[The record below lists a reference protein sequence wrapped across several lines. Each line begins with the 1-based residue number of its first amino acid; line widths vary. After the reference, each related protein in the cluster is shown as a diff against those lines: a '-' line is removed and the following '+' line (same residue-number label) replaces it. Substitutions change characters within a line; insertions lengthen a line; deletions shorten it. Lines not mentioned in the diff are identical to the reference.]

1 MDNLLDKM
9 QEAAMYIKSRVG
21 TEALQIGMVL
31 GSGLGGLAD
40 ELVDPIAISYKDI
53 PHFPVSTVF
62 GHKGRLVAGW
72 LEDKRV
78 LCMQGRFH
86 YYEGYGMD
94 QVVFPI
100 QVMHAL
106 GIGELLITNAAGG
119 VNKSFSAGDLMLI
132 TDHIRLVAD
141 NPMRGPNVDQ
151 LGLRFFDMSSAY
163 DQELSDLAR
172 VTAKGLDQHL
182 QEGVYMF
189 FAGPSFETPA
199 EIRAARVLGADAVG
213 MSTAP
218 EAIAASH
225 MGMRTLGI
233 SCITNMAAGVLD
245 QRLSHAEVIET
256 GERVKE
262 RFSALVRAITAV
274 WPVDEKRESV

>member
-1 MDNLLDKM
+1 
-9 QEAAMYIKSRVG
+9 MYITSRIG
-21 TEALQIGMVL
+21 SEPIQIGMVL
-31 GSGLGGLAD
+31 GSGLGDLAD
-40 ELVDPIAISYKDI
+40 ELGDSITISYKDI

-62 GHKGRLVAGW
+62 GHKGRLVAGT
-72 LEDKRV
+72 LEGKRV

-86 YYEGYGMD
+86 YYEGYGFD

-106 GIGELLITNAAGG
+106 GIKELLVTNAAGG
-119 VNKSFSAGDLMLI
+119 VNTAFKSGDLMLI

-141 NPMRGPNVDQ
+141 NPMRGPNIEE
-151 LGLRFFDMSSAY
+151 LGERFFDMSNAY
-163 DQELSDLAR
+163 DKALNEIARTKARELGMA
-172 VTAKGLDQHL
+172 L

-199 EIRAARVLGADAVG
+199 EIRAARILGADAVG
-213 MSTAP
+213 MSTVP

-225 MGMRTLGI
+225 MHMRVLGI
-233 SCITNMAAGVLD
+233 SCITNMAAGILA
-245 QRLSHAEVIET
+245 QKLTHTEVMET

-262 RFSALVRAITAV
+262 SFTALVRAITRE
-274 WPVDEKRESV
+274 WPV

>member
-1 MDNLLDKM
+1 MENLLDKM
-9 QEAAMYIKSRVG
+9 QEAAMYITSRVG
-21 TEALQIGMVL
+21 AEPLQIGMVL
-31 GSGLGGLAD
+31 GSGLGDLAD
-40 ELVDPIAISYKDI
+40 ELTDSVSISYKDI

-62 GHKGRLVAGW
+62 GHKGRLVAGM
-72 LEDKRV
+72 LEGKRV

-86 YYEGYGMD
+86 FYEGYGMD

-106 GIGELLITNAAGG
+106 GIKNLLVTNAAGG
-119 VNKSFSAGDLMLI
+119 VNTSFSVGDLMLI
-132 TDHIRLVAD
+132 VDHIRLIAD
-141 NPMRGPNVDQ
+141 NPMRGPNQEQ
-151 LGLRFFDMSSAY
+151 LGERFFDMSNAY
-163 DQELSDLAR
+163 DKDLSDLAR
-172 VTAKGLDQHL
+172 KQAKALGQKL

-199 EIRAARVLGADAVG
+199 EVRAARILGADAVG

-225 MGMRTLGI
+225 MHMKVLGI

-245 QRLSHAEVIET
+245 QKLSHDEVMET
-256 GERVKE
+256 GERVKTS
-262 RFSALVRAITAV
+262 FIALVRAITAQ
-274 WPVDEKRESV
+274 WPL